1 MLGTG
6 DPAYEQRWREL
17 AEKMKRRLALTLG
30 FDAALAQRI
39 YAGSDMFLMPSRFEP
54 CGLGQLISLRYG
66 TIPVVRAVGGL
77 ANTVRDVDAD
87 ARGNGF
93 SFTKYEAAAFADAL
107 ERALHRYRAGGQ
119 PWLALRT
126 RAMREDHSWTSS
138 ARRYVEMYGAATK
151 ARRAA

>member
-1 MLGTG
+1 WLPAKGAQLVGLRGG
-6 DPAYEQRWREL
+6 DPLYEQRWREL
-17 AEKMKRRLALTLG
+17 AQKMKGRLALTLG

-66 TIPVVRAVGGL
+66 TVPVVRAVGGP
-77 ANTVRDVDAD
+77 ADPVRDVDAN

-93 SFTKYEAAAFADAL
+93 SFTKYEAAAFADAI

-119 PWLALRT
+119 PWLAR
-126 RAMREDHSWTSS
+126 
-138 ARRYVEMYGAATK
+138 
-151 ARRAA
+151 